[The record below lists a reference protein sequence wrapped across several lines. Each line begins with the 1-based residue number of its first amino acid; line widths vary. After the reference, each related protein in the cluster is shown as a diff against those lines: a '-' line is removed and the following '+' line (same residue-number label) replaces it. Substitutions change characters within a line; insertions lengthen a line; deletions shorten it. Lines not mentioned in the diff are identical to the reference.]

1 MSTPGSAHPRI
12 ADTAAVAARDR
23 VAEVRSSEALGV
35 VRGMAPPMALLLLL
49 FAGYDAATNSGDQ
62 RVWRLLTDLLPMA
75 VLIAVI
81 IADRRGWV
89 TRRNAGWVVVVGSL
103 TVSLSVLVT
112 VVLGQQAPILVFLVI
127 MTVVNGSTALSHLQ
141 FVVAQ
146 SVPVGGAA
154 ASVLLLPSLVPAAAV
169 PDWIVMLCVALA
181 ASIAIHVSRGRGFV
195 ELASLLEVL
204 EEQAVEDPLTGLG
217 SRRAYEQAFPLVR
230 ATAELAGL
238 YVFVVF
244 IDVDGLKSVNDTDG
258 HAAGDDVILT
268 VSRAM
273 RESARTRDL
282 LVRWGGDEFVV
293 LGMGDQDAASRMERS
308 VGQRLAAL
316 IPAGTSWSGGIS
328 TGTSAASAHEATAL
342 GLVTAADDQM
352 YRSRAERGSRP

>member
-1 MSTPGSAHPRI
+1 MS
-12 ADTAAVAARDR
+12 TAAVAARDR

-81 IADRRGWV
+81 VADRRGRV
-89 TRRNAGWVVVVGSL
+89 TRRNAGWIVVVGSL

-146 SVPVGGAA
+146 SIPVGGAA
-154 ASVLLLPSLVPAAAV
+154 ASVVLLPSLVPAAAV
-169 PDWIVMLCVALA
+169 PDCVALA

-195 ELASLLEVL
+195 ELAGLLEVL

-273 RESARTRDL
+273 RESARSRDL

-308 VGQRLAAL
+308 VSQRLAAL

-328 TGTSAASAHEATAL
+328 TGTSAAGAHEATAL
-342 GLVTAADDQM
+342 GLVTAADDEM
-352 YRSRAERGSRP
+352 YRSRSERGSRP